1 MLVTAITQT
10 GQEMFLNKLACWH
23 VQCSH
28 VRMYLNW
35 LNWNTV
41 ETMRAVGSQAVVLCT
56 LYCNTLIAILS
67 PQGFELPTFYAGW
80 CSSAVTFFL
89 TPQGF

>member
-1 MLVTAITQT
+1 
-10 GQEMFLNKLACWH
+10 MFLNKLACWH

-28 VRMYLNW
+28 VCMYLNW
-35 LNWNTV
+35 LNWNTL

-67 PQGFELPTFYAGW
+67 PRGFYAGW

-89 TPQGF
+89 TPQGFQLPVCLTSV